1 MWRKIL
7 GARCNFTK
15 HPVKPSNL
23 PGMDDPPSSHHSHF
37 PSCWILPLCP
47 LSFSLQRIDTIASP
61 LLPSSSSH
69 PSLSRHFTLSPADNL
84 LPLSVFYSFSLLHPP
99 KLVIP
104 PPRPPC
110 GCQPYCLLWTRV
122 ARLPQVCIETWI
134 FQMEEQFIL
143 RVPPSVAERIERL
156 LNENASSSADGALD
170 ISFSGNPST
179 GYLLISWSKF
189 WKIILCTSNDRW

>member
-15 HPVKPSNL
+15 HTVKPRTCRAWTIL
-23 PGMDDPPSSHHSHF
+23 PRLTTATSPLIESFLSAPFHFLSKESIQSPLRCSLPPRRILPSLVTSPCRPPTTSFRYPSSI
-37 PSCWILPLCP
+37 P
-47 LSFSLQRIDTIASP
+47 FS
-61 LLPSSSSH
+61 PSSTQIGYSS
-69 PSLSRHFTLSPADNL
+69 PSPTL
-84 LPLSVFYSFSLLHPP
+84 
-99 KLVIP
+99 
-104 PPRPPC
+104 RM
-110 GCQPYCLLWTRV
+110 QPYCLLWTRV